1 MSLVR
6 FVHTGALRLG
16 SPIMGLTDSPEWLR
30 RIASSAVRQ
39 SVVQLFDAA
48 LAGGCQ
54 FVYVAGR
61 LTERAEDLRPAVNWL
76 ACQYERLRLAGIRLV
91 LAGADASEAV
101 ELGLADALVMRPGER
116 LLVSS
121 GAAGLRLQVA
131 AAGRVPAGAFSFE
144 ATEAGLSGVEGV
156 AECGWLQ
163 PLSAQESGGGCLV
176 CELDLQQGAVAV
188 RHSAVQV
195 LRFVREQ
202 LNCPDGTTPEQL
214 LQLLQSAS
222 RGLAGLRGTTVV
234 EWEIDG
240 RLCADSLSGSRLRE
254 VELLR
259 DLRAGLCAGHA
270 GAWPARIRFS
280 DRSELSLSAGVSV
293 LSRELSEAVQRRH
306 LRRQSVESACHPM
319 QGLPLGTGSEVAET
333 LRVLWPAA

>member
-39 SVVQLFDAA
+39 SVVQFFDGA

-76 ACQYERLRLAGIRLV
+76 ACQYERLRQAGVRLV

-101 ELGLADALVMRPGER
+101 ELGLPDALVMRRGER

-121 GAAGLRLQVA
+121 AAEGMRLQV
-131 AAGRVPAGAFSFE
+131 AAGRVPAGVCSFE
-144 ATEAGLSGVEGV
+144 ATEAGLSGVEGA

-163 PLSAQESGGGCLV
+163 PLSALESGGGCLV
-176 CELDLQQGAVAV
+176 CEADLQQGAVAV

-214 LQLLQSAS
+214 LQLLLSAS

-293 LSRELSEAVQRRH
+293 LSREFSEAVQRRH